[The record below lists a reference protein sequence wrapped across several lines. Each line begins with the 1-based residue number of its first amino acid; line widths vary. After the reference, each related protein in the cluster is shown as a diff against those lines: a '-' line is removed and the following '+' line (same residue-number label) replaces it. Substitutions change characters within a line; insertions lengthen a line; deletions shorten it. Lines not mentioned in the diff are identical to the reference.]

1 MCARERLVRRDR
13 GRVIAAAVTVTAAVA
28 LAGLATIV
36 LRGPSEPA
44 GEPGITMTPAPPDA
58 RASSSSVPETTASPR
73 AAASGAADTLG
84 TADSPGAAPASP
96 VVVPP
101 PPPQDLSP
109 DEPDNDADD
118 LGKEPEDRDDG
129 DGD

>member
-1 MCARERLVRRDR
+1 MRRDR

-28 LAGLATIV
+28 LAGLAALV

-44 GEPGITMTPAPPDA
+44 GEPGITMAPAPPDA
-58 RASSSSVPETTASPR
+58 RASSSSVPETMASPR

-118 LGKEPEDRDDG
+118 LGKEPEDRGDG

>member
-28 LAGLATIV
+28 LAGLAALV

-44 GEPGITMTPAPPDA
+44 GEPGITMAPAPPDA

-84 TADSPGAAPASP
+84 TAASPGAADSP
-96 VVVPP
+96 GSCLLYTS
-101 PPPQDLSP
+101 DAA
-109 DEPDNDADD
+109 DE
-118 LGKEPEDRDDG
+118 L
-129 DGD
+129 